1 MSDMLPIGNY
11 NAQIEGHDLTA
22 LGDKGTPCVVFNVV
36 LRDGKDAEKQNVDCE
51 GVRKK
56 ILMWLTDKALPYT
69 VKNIR
74 SLGYTQ
80 DDIKGLGM
88 EHEES
93 SGLLGV
99 QVRISCKHAED
110 QNGVVRERLGMF
122 PSTNNAKPLAAET
135 MSIFAKLFRD
145 EQHKLTK
152 EESKDVQEDD
162 SDEEVVVAPPK
173 KSPAISTTKQP
184 AKVARGKSGYQ
195 TPF

>member
-1 MSDMLPIGNY
+1 MSEMLPVGNY

-162 SDEEVVVAPPK
+162 SDEAVVVAPPK

>member
-1 MSDMLPIGNY
+1 MSEMLPVGNY

-22 LGDKGTPCVVFNVV
+22 LGDKGTPCVVFDVV
-36 LRDGKDAEKQNVDCE
+36 LRDGKDSDKQHVECD

-122 PSTNNAKPLAAET
+122 PSTNNAKPLGAET

-145 EQHKLTK
+145 EQRKLTQ
-152 EESKDVQEDD
+152 EETGDQEAN
-162 SDEEVVVAPPK
+162 SDEAVVVAPTK
-173 KSPAISTTKQP
+173 KSPAINTPKQT

>member
-88 EHEES
+88 EHEDS

-184 AKVARGKSGYQ
+184 TKVARGKSGYQ

>member
-22 LGDKGTPCVVFNVV
+22 LGDKGTPCVVFDVV
-36 LRDGKDAEKQNVDCE
+36 LRDGKDSDKQHVECE

-99 QVRISCKHAED
+99 QVRISCKHAGD

-122 PSTNNAKPLAAET
+122 PSTNNAKPLGAET

-173 KSPAISTTKQP
+173 KSPAISTPKQT